1 VTQCNRWKRKRRDL
15 ACPRRLEPKTRGR
28 ETLDAVWGPEGGGD
42 GLEALMLGFKRGDF
56 MGQLQDSIADV
67 CCVGR
72 LRDVCEKWEHG
83 ECCDGE
89 DHEYWGTP
97 PPTPGRLLPS

>member
-1 VTQCNRWKRKRRDL
+1 MPGDL
-15 ACPRRLEPKTRGR
+15 RERQRSNLPSPRRLEPQTRDGQVL
-28 ETLDAVWGPEGGGD
+28 EAIWGSEGGGD
-42 GLEALMLGFKRGDF
+42 GLEALMLGFKRGDI

-89 DHEYWGTP
+89 DHGYWGTP